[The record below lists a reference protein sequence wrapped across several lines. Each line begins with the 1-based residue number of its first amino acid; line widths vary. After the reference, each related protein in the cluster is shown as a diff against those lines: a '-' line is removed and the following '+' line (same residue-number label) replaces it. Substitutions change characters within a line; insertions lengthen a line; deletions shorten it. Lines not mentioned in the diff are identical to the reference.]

1 VAAPAGAGEAFDSRA
16 VRKLIYSM
24 LTSLDL
30 YVEGPDG
37 QFGWATPDAELH
49 KHFNANAA
57 TMTTH
62 LYGRRMWEML
72 SAYWPTAE
80 SDPAATPEA
89 REFARFWNAGEHIVF
104 SRSLRTVEHG
114 ARLLRDG
121 AVEAVRR
128 LKSGEGTDMDVG
140 GPGLAATLIEAG
152 VVDEIHVYLNPV
164 VVGGGKPFFSGLKG
178 RLDLRLLGVQTF
190 AGGVVQV
197 RYAVRTTGT

>member
-1 VAAPAGAGEAFDSRA
+1 M
-16 VRKLIYSM
+16 RKLIYSM

-57 TMTTH
+57 SMTTH
-62 LYGRRMWEML
+62 LYGRRMWETL

-80 SDPAATPEA
+80 SDPTGTPET
-89 REFARFWNAGEHIVF
+89 REFARYWNAGEHIVF
-104 SRSLRTVEHG
+104 SRSLQKVDHG
-114 ARLLRDG
+114 ARLVRDN
-121 AVEAVRR
+121 AVEAVKR
-128 LKSGEGTDMDVG
+128 LKAGDATDIDVG
-140 GPGLAATLIEAG
+140 GPGLASTLIEAG

-164 VVGGGKPFFSGLKG
+164 AVGGEKPFFAGLKG

-190 AGGVVQV
+190 ASGVVQL
-197 RYAVRTTGT
+197 RYAPRTAPA